1 MKTGWGRGRGAGA
14 TNIKDGTGKI
24 VTVQIAYL
32 ASQWLAMCETD
43 AATLKRRL
51 LGWAGEAR

>member
-1 MKTGWGRGRGAGA
+1 MRTTNIRMGWGQ
-14 TNIKDGTGKI
+14 I

-43 AATLKRRL
+43 AAKHKRRL
-51 LGWAGEAR
+51 LGWAG

>member
-1 MKTGWGRGRGAGA
+1 MRTTNIRMGRGQ
-14 TNIKDGTGKI
+14 I

-43 AATLKRRL
+43 AAKHKRRL
-51 LGWAGEAR
+51 LGWAGLVR